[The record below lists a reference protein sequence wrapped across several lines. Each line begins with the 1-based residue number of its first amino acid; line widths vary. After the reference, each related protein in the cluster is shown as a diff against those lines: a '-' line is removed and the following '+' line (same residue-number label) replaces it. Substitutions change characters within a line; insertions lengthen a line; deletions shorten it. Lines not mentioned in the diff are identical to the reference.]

1 MTKLVGGD
9 GRTHIESRLM
19 RESLQDRGVLSKTES
34 ERDLQIFPDVSLV
47 SIGGQSIFDRGKD
60 AILPLVDELAAA
72 KRRHKFVIGV
82 GGGTRVRHTVS
93 IAMDLGLPTGGI
105 AQLVGAMEELNAILL
120 NALLAPH
127 GSMPMQRDHF
137 WDLPL
142 YFDAGITPI
151 AISVPPFHFWEPPPL
166 EGAVP
171 MHGSDFGLFQLAE
184 VLGMKQL
191 IFVKDEDG
199 LYDKDPKRHADAK
212 HIPKI
217 ALEELVKNPPK
228 ENILERD
235 LRDVL
240 GVGVAL
246 RILVVQAVLVLDEDQ
261 LLHAEHLGELEQP
274 EVRAVHRHRAFEWR
288 RLPEVKRRDRDRDRR
303 DAGIEVQRQ
312 IPEVI
317 ALHRHRAVRREQRVQ
332 EDRVQL
338 LHRAD
343 ELGDAAGRKPEVHRD
358 RDGVAHSRAAA
369 DADH

>member
-9 GRTHIESRLM
+9 GRTHIQSQLM
-19 RESLQDRGVLSKTES
+19 RESLQDRKVLSKTDS
-34 ERDLQIFPDVSLV
+34 ERDLQIFPDCSLV

-60 AILPLVDELAAA
+60 AILPLVAEIAEVK
-72 KRRHKFVIGV
+72 KRHRMVIGV

-199 LYDKDPKRHADAK
+199 LYDRDPKKHADAK
-212 HIPKI
+212 RYGKVT
-217 ALEELVKNPPK
+217 LEELIANPPK
-228 ENILERD
+228 ENILDEELYRTWAEAKNLKRIVICNGLVPGQLTRALD
-235 LRDVL
+235 GEDV
-240 GVGVAL
+240 GT
-246 RILVVQAVLVLDEDQ
+246 
-261 LLHAEHLGELEQP
+261 
-274 EVRAVHRHRAFEWR
+274 
-288 RLPEVKRRDRDRDRR
+288 
-303 DAGIEVQRQ
+303 
-312 IPEVI
+312 VI
-317 ALHRHRAVRREQRVQ
+317 TKGGA
-332 EDRVQL
+332 
-338 LHRAD
+338 
-343 ELGDAAGRKPEVHRD
+343 
-358 RDGVAHSRAAA
+358 S
-369 DADH
+369 

>member
-9 GRTHIESRLM
+9 GRTHIQSRLM
-19 RESLQDRGVLSKTES
+19 RESLQDRNVLSKTDS

-60 AILPLVDELAAA
+60 AILPLVAEIAEV
-72 KRRHKFVIGV
+72 KKRHKMVIGV

-151 AISVPPFHFWEPPPL
+151 AISVPPFHFWEPPPI

-184 VLGMKQL
+184 VLGMKQV
-191 IFVKDEDG
+191 IYVKDEDG
-199 LYDKDPKRHADAK
+199 LYDKDPKRHKDAK
-212 HIPKI
+212 RYERITLDELI
-217 ALEELVKNPPK
+217 ANPPQ
-228 ENILERD
+228 ENILDEELFRTWAEAKN
-235 LRDVL
+235 LRRIVIVNGLVPGQLTRALD
-240 GVGVAL
+240 GENVGT
-246 RILVVQAVLVLDEDQ
+246 
-261 LLHAEHLGELEQP
+261 
-274 EVRAVHRHRAFEWR
+274 
-288 RLPEVKRRDRDRDRR
+288 
-303 DAGIEVQRQ
+303 
-312 IPEVI
+312 VI
-317 ALHRHRAVRREQRVQ
+317 TKGGAR
-332 EDRVQL
+332 
-338 LHRAD
+338 
-343 ELGDAAGRKPEVHRD
+343 
-358 RDGVAHSRAAA
+358 
-369 DADH
+369 